1 MHELALPIPVTPY
14 GDESGYGYLLR
25 ASTANGVSI
34 SAIRRLLGIGANERI
49 KRDHAGQLSQLF
61 GCDLAWL
68 SQALPHGGARRQLSR
83 IEWYG
88 HSFRAPT
95 ALRLKAGRICTG
107 CLKERDYLRSVW
119 DLSLYSACARH
130 RRPMSE
136 ACIGCGRSLQWSRPA
151 GTWCVC
157 GRFLG
162 YGNEQAPIERPQLVA
177 GLLLETSF
185 SRRDCDDLLAEF
197 GLFHWLQLSPSGW
210 HDLLMA
216 FGLIERPFSQPPKRA
231 HLAVPSTEEATRIA
245 QTAMSRLL
253 SWCNGGALCQD
264 VAPLISQSYLHG
276 LILNSPLE
284 RDRQVGLRCHE
295 MIFGSSETDEL
306 RMAHPE
312 LRQLTLFGFEL

>member
-1 MHELALPIPVTPY
+1 M
-14 GDESGYGYLLR
+14 
-25 ASTANGVSI
+25 
-34 SAIRRLLGIGANERI
+34 
-49 KRDHAGQLSQLF
+49 
-61 GCDLAWL
+61 
-68 SQALPHGGARRQLSR
+68 
-83 IEWYG
+83 
-88 HSFRAPT
+88 
-95 ALRLKAGRICTG
+95 
-107 CLKERDYLRSVW
+107 
-119 DLSLYSACARH
+119 
-130 RRPMSE
+130 
-136 ACIGCGRSLQWSRPA
+136 
-151 GTWCVC
+151 
-157 GRFLG
+157 
-162 YGNEQAPIERPQLVA
+162 A